1 MATTADIN
9 AGVAAASPKL
19 QALIKS
25 FAGWFA
31 GTVEADLASKEG
43 IKAEVDV
50 VRAVI
55 DAVDAARAAR
65 KGSSQ

>member
-31 GTVEADLASKEG
+31 GTVEADLASK
-43 IKAEVDV
+43 AEVDV